1 MKNTE
6 LFKLAKIFEQFKD
19 NHEVV
24 SNIFDEIADN
34 LIEDEDV
41 RSWFYEQAG
50 IIRPENYDEN
60 SIS

>member
-19 NHEVV
+19 NHEIVA
-24 SNIFDEIADN
+24 NIFDEIADN
-34 LIEDEDV
+34 FIEDDDV
-41 RSWFYEQAG
+41 KTWFYNQAG
-50 IIRPENYDEN
+50 IIRPESYDKN